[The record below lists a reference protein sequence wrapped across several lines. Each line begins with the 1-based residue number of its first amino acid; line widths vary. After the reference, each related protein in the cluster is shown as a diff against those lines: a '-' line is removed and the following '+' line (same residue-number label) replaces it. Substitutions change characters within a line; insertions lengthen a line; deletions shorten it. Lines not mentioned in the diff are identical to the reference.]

1 MGPQGPAGEVP
12 TEWLTTTTTRF
23 DDYARYSA
31 AYSAIQIHLPQDHGS
46 RLTASTA
53 RSHGQQGYGLG
64 YAYKFDDRDDGLAAT
79 VGIGTS
85 GGEEVWVASLGF
97 EFGGDRHLQSRSND
111 LQSRRVAD
119 LEARLSDL
127 EQALQRERE
136 ITREELERC
145 QQDVARHDEASERMF
160 EHCVRK

>member
-31 AYSAIQIHLPQDHGS
+31 AYSAIQIHLPQDKGS

-53 RSHGQQGYGLG
+53 RSHGQQGYALG
-64 YAYKFDDRDDGLAAT
+64 YAYKFDDREDGLAAT
-79 VGIGTS
+79 LGVGTS

-97 EFGGDRHLQSRSND
+97 EFGGDRHAPVAYGLQD
-111 LQSRRVAD
+111 RRVAD
-119 LEARLSDL
+119 LESRLADL
-127 EQALQRERE
+127 EQQLQRQRE
-136 ITREELERC
+136 IDAEELERC
-145 QQDVARHDEASERMF
+145 QQDIARHDAASERMF
-160 EHCVRK
+160 EKCLRK